1 MDLKKTN
8 QEKAAELFAR
18 KKTMIANI
26 KKNQESQP
34 KKIKIEPKYGAPNLH
49 SFNNY
54 GEKFDEINTKQGN
67 INSVFL
73 TLTDEQKKIIHETVF
88 VALDH
93 NSDLDI
99 L

>member
-1 MDLKKTN
+1 MNLKKTHK
-8 QEKAAELFAR
+8 EKAAELFAR
-18 KKTMIANI
+18 NKTMVENI
-26 KKNQESQP
+26 KKNLESQP
-34 KKIKIEPKYGAPNLH
+34 KKTKIEPKYGAPNLH

-54 GEKFDEINTKQGN
+54 GEEFDVINKKQGN

-73 TLTDEQKKIIHETVF
+73 TLTEQQKKIMHETIF

-93 NSDLDI
+93 NSDLDV